1 MELVFIS
8 DTSVHDKSNS
18 EPNTSAHSYG
28 PVIRYRLGGVGRFK
42 GLYGF
47 QKNGTLGGE
56 GGGEYNSVPA
66 IIIRPP
72 DD

>member
-1 MELVFIS
+1 MFIS

-18 EPNTSAHSYG
+18 EPNTSVHSYG

-56 GGGEYNSVPA
+56 GGEYNSVPA

>member
-1 MELVFIS
+1 MFIS

-28 PVIRYRLGGVGRFK
+28 PVIRYRFGGVGRFK

-56 GGGEYNSVPA
+56 GGGGGV
-66 IIIRPP
+66 
-72 DD
+72 